1 MGYKGTVKNNVII
14 LEQGIRLPDGTRV
27 EVILEEQNKEPK
39 LSQGQSIRGKYAF
52 VNTSS
57 EDFAKRKQQ
66 EIELEK

>member
-14 LEQGIRLPDGTRV
+14 LEQGVRLPDGTRV
-27 EVILEEQNKEPK
+27 EIILEEQNKELK
-39 LSQGQSIRGKYAF
+39 SSQRQSIRGKYAF
-52 VNTSS
+52 VSTSS